1 MEKQAR
7 AEAVLATKSGGRT
20 ALEHAIKAAELYM
33 KAAEQVLDKV
43 DAARLRQKCQEQ
55 IVYAEKLKARLAP
68 AAPAAQSPSTLSAS
82 KASRILLQGSKL
94 HKCDFPPWNQDPIP
108 VEFERNLDNDPQFMS
123 RHLTIRDDTVFTLS
137 PTQIENFAAW
147 MKPDE
152 LFKTSINSSQ
162 QLPEDV
168 MMQTS
173 DNSDLVQDI
182 TTDCSVVASLSAAY
196 KVLVGKHAVSTTSD
210 HAFQSGFPR
219 LIPKQVL
226 SSIFYPFDHVENR
239 PRLSASGKYVI
250 KLNFNGCARRV
261 TIDDRLPS
269 SRTGRA
275 LFVVDRHNPCLLWPA
290 LLEKAYLKVRGGYD
304 FPGSNS
310 GTDLWVLIGWIPEQI
325 FLQKDDVDIDHL
337 WKRVES
343 AYHSRDVVLTL
354 GTGRISAEEEQVMG
368 LVGEHDYAVEAI
380 DSTGGVKRLL
390 VKNPWCDGP
399 IMTKMG
405 CSVPQQACSTS
416 SSSDGSSNASLSNG
430 QDYSG
435 RIWVGIEDVAQH
447 FESMYLNWNPSLFS
461 HRRDHHFSWTIPPN
475 GYKTSLSQNPQYSI
489 TEANGGTVWI
499 LVSRH
504 FVDAELEIARSQR
517 DSSAPH
523 AACRR
528 GFMSILV
535 FDNAGHKVQ
544 ISGRELYRGPYVD
557 SPQTLARLDTE
568 PRRSYTIVVD
578 QLELPL
584 PEYSFTMSLFS
595 NSALAFSEATE
606 TMSHISEHDGAW
618 TRRTAGG
625 HSSCATFFQNPQ
637 YSLTITRTGPV
648 SVLLSADVNTV
659 HVHVDV
665 VWAQGERVAG
675 LLRVKDLVASSG
687 EYRRGCAEVNISVL
701 EPGTYTLVCSTFDA
715 GQLARFVLRVASMTP
730 VRVAPVPAAEAG
742 RLVTSFPQVRLAEGA
757 MKCRASLDA
766 SRLTRASVTVQTAAS
781 QPPAAA
787 TSKARHLPSAAM
799 VRLSI
804 LLGWGPEQVTIAVSG
819 KAEFQDPSVT
829 IRTSQFDL
837 EPQRIQGLGC
847 WILLESMGCTHPDL
861 VLKGDILSDSPVR
874 VGAWESI

>member
-1 MEKQAR
+1 MPLQAPQAPCHHQAAKFQHLESQSWNS
-7 AEAVLATKSGGRT
+7 AEAVLAAKSGGRT

-33 KAAEQVLDKV
+33 KAAEQVLDKAE
-43 DAARLRQKCQEQ
+43 AARLRQKCQEQ
-55 IVYAEKLKARLAP
+55 IVYAERLKARCAS
-68 AAPAAQSPSTLSAS
+68 AAPATQSPSTLCAS
-82 KASRILLQGSKL
+82 KTSHILLQGSRL
-94 HKCDFPPWNQDPIP
+94 HKCEFPPWNQDPTSI
-108 VEFERNLDNDPQFMS
+108 EFERNPDNGPEF
-123 RHLTIRDDTVFTLS
+123 IDDTVFTLS

-147 MKPDE
+147 TKPDE
-152 LFKTSINSSQ
+152 LFKTGSNSSQ
-162 QLPEDV
+162 ESREHA

-173 DNSDLVQDI
+173 DNTDLVQDI

-196 KVLVGKHAVSTTSD
+196 HVLVGKHA
-210 HAFQSGFPR
+210 
-219 LIPKQVL
+219 VL
-226 SSIFYPFDHVENR
+226 SSIFYPFDHVEKR

-325 FLQKDDVDIDHL
+325 FLQKEYVDIDDL

-343 AYHSRDVVLTL
+343 AYQSRDVVVTL
-354 GTGRISAEEEQVMG
+354 GTGKISAEEERVMG
-368 LVGEHDYAVEAI
+368 LIGEHDYAIEAI
-380 DSTGGVKRLL
+380 DSTGGIKRLL
-390 VKNPWCDGP
+390 IKNPWCDGP
-399 IMTKMG
+399 VMTKMG
-405 CSVPQQACSTS
+405 WCVPQQACPTS
-416 SSSDGSSNASLSNG
+416 SSPDGSSSNTSLLDG
-430 QDYSG
+430 QSSG
-435 RIWVGIEDVAQH
+435 NRIWVGIEDVAQH

-461 HRRDHHFSWTIPPN
+461 HRRDHHFSWTISSN
-475 GYKTSLSQNPQYSI
+475 VYKTSLSQNPQYSI
-489 TEANGGTVWI
+489 MVANGGTIWI

-504 FVDAELEIARSQR
+504 FVDAELEITRSRR

-523 AACRR
+523 AACRL

-535 FDNAGHKVQ
+535 FDNAGRKVQ

-568 PRRSYTIVVD
+568 PGRCYTVVVD

-584 PEYSFTMSLFS
+584 PEYSFTMSIFS
-595 NSALAFSEATE
+595 NSRLAFSDATE
-606 TMSHISEHDGAW
+606 TMSHVSEHNGAW

-637 YSLTITRTGPV
+637 YSLTTTRAGPV
-648 SVLLSADVNTV
+648 SILLSADVNTM

-665 VWAQGERVAG
+665 VWAQGERVAA

-687 EYRRGCAEVNISVL
+687 EYRRGCAEVNIPVL

-715 GQLARFVLRVASMTP
+715 GQLARFVLRVASMAP

-742 RLVTSFPQVRLAEGA
+742 RLVTGFPQLRLAEGA
-757 MKCRASLDA
+757 MRCRVSLRASW
-766 SRLTRASVTVQTAAS
+766 LTKASVTVQTAAS
-781 QPPAAA
+781 SLPPAAA
-787 TSKARHLPSAAM
+787 TSNGRHPPSAAM

-819 KAEFQDPSVT
+819 EAEFQDPSVT
-829 IRTSQFDL
+829 IRTPQFDI
-837 EPQRIQGLGC
+837 EPQRIQKLGC
-847 WILLESMGCTHPDL
+847 WILVESMGCSHPGL
-861 VLKGDILSDSPVR
+861 VLKGDILSDSPIQ
-874 VGAWESI
+874 VGAWEFV